1 MTGAAEDLAMP
12 GLRPRDAPVGGEVA
26 RRHHGTTVQTSS
38 ASRMRSLLSTTS
50 PRFID
55 APDCRPIQPSRDS
68 GAPLAGQRIS
78 AQD

>member
-1 MTGAAEDLAMP
+1 MP
-12 GLRPRDAPVGGEVA
+12 GLRPRDAPVGNELA
-26 RRHHGTTVQTSS
+26 RQHRSATVQTSS

-50 PRFID
+50 PRFIG
-55 APDCRPIQPSRDS
+55 APDCRPVLPSRNS